1 MVICMTNGG
10 MYSDVRVIEGYAVS
24 EIDVENIIKRLGESR
39 FIGIINGTE
48 ACVLRT
54 SCISSINFK

>member
-1 MVICMTNGG
+1 MVICMTNGA

-24 EIDVENIIKRLGESR
+24 EIDVENIIKRLEESR

-48 ACVLRT
+48 AV
-54 SCISSINFK
+54 

>member
-10 MYSDVRVIEGYAVS
+10 MYSDVRAIEGYAVS
-24 EIDVENIIKRLGESR
+24 EIDVESIIKRLEDCN
-39 FIGIINGTE
+39 FIRIVNGTE